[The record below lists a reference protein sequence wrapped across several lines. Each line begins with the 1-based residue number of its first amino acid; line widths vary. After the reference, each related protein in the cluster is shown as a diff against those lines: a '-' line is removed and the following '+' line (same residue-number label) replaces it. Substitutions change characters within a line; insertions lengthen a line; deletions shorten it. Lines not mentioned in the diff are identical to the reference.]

1 MTSEL
6 VKSSITNKLIGQLL
20 SQDEINEAIEQ
31 GKQNA
36 QVVLQ
41 ANNKEL
47 RKGATDI
54 AVKIPGMQAVISKQ
68 QKVLVQTTSDLIITK
83 RQLDDCQNELEE
95 IKEIIKEEE
104 VENPNIKRKFTEMAE
119 MSKSLT
125 VQHKSD
131 IEMNEIEQMI
141 KEAAKKVNNKNK

>member
-1 MTSEL
+1 
-6 VKSSITNKLIGQLL
+6 
-20 SQDEINEAIEQ
+20 
-31 GKQNA
+31 
-36 QVVLQ
+36 
-41 ANNKEL
+41 
-47 RKGATDI
+47 
-54 AVKIPGMQAVISKQ
+54 MQAVISKQ